1 MKRGKAEKWTEA
13 DLDRLVEISEKD
25 IQSAAV
31 MWRTN
36 APEAAMDLL
45 DAKAE
50 DLGRRK

>member
-13 DLDRLVEISEKD
+13 DLDRLVQISDKD
-25 IQSAAV
+25 IQRAAV

-36 APEAAMDLL
+36 APEVAMDLL

-50 DLGRRK
+50 DIGRR